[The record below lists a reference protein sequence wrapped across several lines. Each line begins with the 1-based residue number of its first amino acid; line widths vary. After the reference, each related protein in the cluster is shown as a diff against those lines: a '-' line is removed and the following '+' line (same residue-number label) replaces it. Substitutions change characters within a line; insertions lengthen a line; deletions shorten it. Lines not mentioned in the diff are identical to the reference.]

1 MVKKSSAWIHMVW
14 DFSSVTFLLRLCI
27 WPFIFILL
35 VLIAVYWTLRYC
47 VQRTHA
53 SPRHCHRCGCT
64 GLFCCPQI
72 GTCCCCLTATAGN
85 ILLLKA
91 YLVDTWVELLHSGTS
106 KQNEWTLCGQLMVT
120 KKSFH
125 VLLNV
130 SLVLELTVMFSID
143 VSCEESV
150 MVLSQERAKEKHV
163 QKTCSALKLLCNS
176 KQHLAT
182 NFAKVCWCEQPHWN
196 ANGSFFV

>member
-1 MVKKSSAWIHMVW
+1 MLSHETAALYCLWRKKAAKNLGREINAKDYKEMKLSCFLKKKKGEKKSSAWIHMVW

-53 SPRHCHRCGCT
+53 SPRHCHRCECT
-64 GLFCCPQI
+64 GLYCCPQI
-72 GTCCCCLTATAGN
+72 GTCCCCLTTTAGN

-120 KKSFH
+120 KKKLPCAF
-125 VLLNV
+125 
-130 SLVLELTVMFSID
+130 EC
-143 VSCEESV
+143 VSCLGIDSDV
-150 MVLSQERAKEKHV
+150 
-163 QKTCSALKLLCNS
+163 
-176 KQHLAT
+176 
-182 NFAKVCWCEQPHWN
+182 
-196 ANGSFFV
+196 